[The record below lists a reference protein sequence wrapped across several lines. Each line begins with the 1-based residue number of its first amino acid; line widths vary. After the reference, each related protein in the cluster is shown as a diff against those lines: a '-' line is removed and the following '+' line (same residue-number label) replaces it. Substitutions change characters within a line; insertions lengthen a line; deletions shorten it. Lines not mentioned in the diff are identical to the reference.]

1 MAEPENERISSATVL
16 LLLLLTFPLSV
27 AGVPALPPG
36 LGVLPDPG
44 PRVHSH
50 GLLDHETVLDE
61 LTDVLPRVGVRNL
74 VDLVRVEPDLVAA
87 ALHHRSGEPLLQLE
101 RRHLG
106 GLENKK
112 LDFIA
117 VIMILR

>member
-1 MAEPENERISSATVL
+1 MAEPENERISSAAV

-61 LTDVLPRVGVRNL
+61 LADVLPRVGVRNL
-74 VDLVRVEPDLVAA
+74 VDLVGVQPDLTRDTLELLEDKLHKAA
-87 ALHHRSGEPLLQLE
+87 HCQPVYGNST
-101 RRHLG
+101 
-106 GLENKK
+106 
-112 LDFIA
+112 
-117 VIMILR
+117 

>member
-1 MAEPENERISSATVL
+1 MAEPENEKISSATVL
-16 LLLLLTFPLSV
+16 LRFLTFPLSV

-61 LTDVLPRVGVRNL
+61 LADVLPRVGVRNL
-74 VDLVRVEPDLVAA
+74 VDLVGVKPDLVAA

-112 LDFIA
+112 LDFVA